1 MYDGRVEWRSKRPG
15 GRAMR
20 SVRGL
25 GFGEG
30 EGERFE
36 VVAIGTRRED
46 EDDEAV
52 VVTVVVE
59 AVVDRNEV
67 MCASSFVYDSASRFA
82 FVFED
87 VEVRDE
93 RMDEKRATKEKSCNA
108 SERIRPRVRSETKGR
123 GSERR
128 GCRAVESES

>member
-1 MYDGRVEWRSKRPG
+1 
-15 GRAMR
+15 MR

-36 VVAIGTRRED
+36 VVAMGARRED

-59 AVVDRNEV
+59 VVVDRKDV
-67 MCASSFVYDSASRFA
+67 MCASSFVYDSASEAMWEHEENIRYFQ
-82 FVFED
+82 VS
-87 VEVRDE
+87 
-93 RMDEKRATKEKSCNA
+93 SCFWVLSSYRLEECVA
-108 SERIRPRVRSETKGR
+108 CS
-123 GSERR
+123 
-128 GCRAVESES
+128 GCVSPGV